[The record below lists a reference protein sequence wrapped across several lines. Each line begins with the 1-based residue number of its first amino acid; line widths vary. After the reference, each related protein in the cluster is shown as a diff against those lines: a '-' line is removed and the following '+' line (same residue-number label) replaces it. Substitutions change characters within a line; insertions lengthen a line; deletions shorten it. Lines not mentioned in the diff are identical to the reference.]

1 MMISKFYLKQKILG
15 VNDLM
20 GGKLGGGVLGS
31 LHAMGGI
38 LGGLKWGV
46 VWELCV
52 RPYIYKRV
60 LFTYLL

>member
-1 MMISKFYLKQKILG
+1 MISKFYLKQKILG
-15 VNDLM
+15 VNDLLW
-20 GGKLGGGVLGS
+20 GVNWGVLGS

-38 LGGLKWGV
+38 LGGGGLKWGV

-60 LFTYLL
+60 LFT